1 MRNSFR
7 KSKSDFSGA
16 LWSSAERVV
25 EENHKEKRINRIS
38 FQSVKKFSTI
48 WQSYESP
55 PQAPPHYYDEYL
67 ISMSINDSYKKY
79 TNDSSVTGILKF
91 LTIEMKY
98 DN

>member
-1 MRNSFR
+1 
-7 KSKSDFSGA
+7 

-79 TNDSSVTGILKF
+79 TNDSSVTKLEKMLDNLLKNRYISSKF
-91 LTIEMKY
+91 KGKY
-98 DN
+98 

>member
-55 PQAPPHYYDEYL
+55 LQAPPHYYDEYL

-79 TNDSSVTGILKF
+79 TNDSSVTDYKKVLDKI
-91 LTIEMKY
+91 
-98 DN
+98 